1 MNEDVFYVDGEQFYN
16 LKYTHK
22 ELIDLFKKIED
33 NEVLTKE
40 QYNKLIN
47 EIGLDNI
54 STFDLNY
61 YNLKNLP
68 YIPVRVGD
76 LFNDV
81 GYDVKERVDNE
92 FKLLRADLENEI
104 VRIDS
109 IKDELKNID
118 IEELIKQIG
127 IAQSQADY
135 LSSDIRNLNGVVFS
149 FERSIELV
157 QDKTAEVVNE
167 FEALKN
173 MQERDEY
180 RLDNIHKF
188 LTTHTED
195 IQTLLQFYETEKN
208 RLSNTINDL
217 SELQKAVDLLED
229 YHGIMNNVDLRVSNI
244 ETFMKD
250 LDLDEINIKLLLIES
265 NIKELQKKDKE
276 YQLLHENISKQ
287 INELTSKLQNDLDVV
302 NNNISSIQETVNENI
317 TTLSNHNNQL
327 TDHNERL
334 EGLNSRLET
343 VITSVYKN
351 TSDIKD
357 LKNKEPEIQAGLEI
371 ITSNIESL
379 VKEDSKHR
387 EQLASINVEITSLHN
402 NLSESNKRIQNN
414 SSEIESLKERLSKD
428 ESWHEETEQQ
438 LTNMQNNIS
447 NNSNKIEEINDSLKN
462 ILKNINNALIDAED
476 DLKRIDAEILSIN
489 TNLENHYAEN
499 AERIKEVDEA
509 VDTLNRRMGALEA
522 NFLTLQSRT
531 SIMEDDMKNLATK
544 EALNSINMQMH
555 INEQGYVVVELFLE
569 GNVISSITI
578 PHNVKFEDQIAKT
591 DSARTD
597 YSKTI

>member
-40 QYNKLIN
+40 QYDKLIN

-81 GYDVKERVDNE
+81 GYDVKARVDNE

-104 VRIDS
+104 IRIDS
-109 IKDELKNID
+109 IKTELENID

-180 RLDNIHKF
+180 RLDNIQKF

-195 IQTLLQFYETEKN
+195 IQSLLQFYETEKN

-229 YHGIMNNVDLRVSNI
+229 YHGIMNNIDLRISDI
-244 ETFMKD
+244 ETFIKFNYVS
-250 LDLDEINIKLLLIES
+250 LDQYNALLE
-265 NIKELQKKDKE
+265 K
-276 YQLLHENISKQ
+276 
-287 INELTSKLQNDLDVV
+287 V
-302 NNNISSIQETVNENI
+302 
-317 TTLSNHNNQL
+317 
-327 TDHNERL
+327 
-334 EGLNSRLET
+334 
-343 VITSVYKN
+343 
-351 TSDIKD
+351 
-357 LKNKEPEIQAGLEI
+357 
-371 ITSNIESL
+371 
-379 VKEDSKHR
+379 
-387 EQLASINVEITSLHN
+387 EQLEKALAE
-402 NLSESNKRIQNN
+402 LSPSNP
-414 SSEIESLKERLSKD
+414 EEPIE
-428 ESWHEETEQQ
+428 
-438 LTNMQNNIS
+438 
-447 NNSNKIEEINDSLKN
+447 
-462 ILKNINNALIDAED
+462 
-476 DLKRIDAEILSIN
+476 
-489 TNLENHYAEN
+489 
-499 AERIKEVDEA
+499 
-509 VDTLNRRMGALEA
+509 
-522 NFLTLQSRT
+522 
-531 SIMEDDMKNLATK
+531 
-544 EALNSINMQMH
+544 
-555 INEQGYVVVELFLE
+555 
-569 GNVISSITI
+569 
-578 PHNVKFEDQIAKT
+578 
-591 DSARTD
+591 
-597 YSKTI
+597 

>member
-40 QYNKLIN
+40 QYDKLIN

-92 FKLLRADLENEI
+92 FELLRADLKNEI
-104 VRIDS
+104 ERIDS
-109 IKDELKNID
+109 IKAELENID
-118 IEELIKQIG
+118 IEEILKQIG

-149 FERSIELV
+149 FERSIELI

-195 IQTLLQFYETEKN
+195 IQSLLQFYETERN

-217 SELQKAVDLLED
+217 SELQKAVDLLEE
-229 YHGIMNNVDLRVSNI
+229 YNGIMNNVDLRISEI
-244 ETFMKD
+244 EEF
-250 LDLDEINIKLLLIES
+250 IKLLNPNDIDLNKILILENKLIE
-265 NIKELQKKDKE
+265 LQEQHKVYDSFHKKIT
-276 YQLLHENISKQ
+276 QQ
-287 INELTSKLQNDLDVV
+287 IDELTYSFQEQIDELINIYFLDTINDRILLIQEQLKKNITALAEHNKKLTEHSEHIDNINSKLETITKLIDRNV
-302 NNNISSIQETVNENI
+302 SSIE
-317 TTLSNHNNQL
+317 
-327 TDHNERL
+327 
-334 EGLNSRLET
+334 
-343 VITSVYKN
+343 
-351 TSDIKD
+351 D
-357 LKNKEPEIQAGLEI
+357 LKNKIF
-371 ITSNIESL
+371 
-379 VKEDSKHR
+379 
-387 EQLASINVEITSLHN
+387 N
-402 NLSESNKRIQNN
+402 N
-414 SSEIESLKERLSKD
+414 
-428 ESWHEETEQQ
+428 ESWREEINQQ
-438 LTNMQNNIS
+438 LTNIQNNIS
-447 NNSNKIEEINDSLKN
+447 NNTNNINDLKSK
-462 ILKNINNALIDAED
+462 IPGINNRLDSIDDKLDKFDGHITEIRED
-476 DLKRIDAEILSIN
+476 ISS
-489 TNLENHYAEN
+489 LEN
-499 AERIKEVDEA
+499 RVSS
-509 VDTLNRRMGALEA
+509 LEEQS
-522 NFLTLQSRT
+522 LTF
-531 SIMEDDMKNLATK
+531 ATK
-544 EALNSINMQMH
+544 ALVNSLELKAH
-555 INEQGYVVVELFLE
+555 INEEE
-569 GNVISSITI
+569 EVITIKLMLDDESLSSIDI
-578 PHNVKFEDQIAKT
+578 PFFTKKEEEKDRIART
-591 DSARTD
+591 MNAWTNYSITATGNESLDTTARVDKGLTD
-597 YSKTI
+597 YSTTN